1 MGKALADPLLWVLA
15 IAVLVQAFLLLDGR
29 HLSRRSRCALV
40 LGIATTTGLWLLST
54 HAVESYLLVRLGSV
68 HPVPPG
74 QDVARIDVVVVL
86 SGGFV
91 EAPDPAYDQP
101 DAWTTARVRQ
111 GVRTFFESDA
121 RLLVVS
127 GRWVLAG
134 SGARATSTKASLDD
148 VPRDD
153 VPGADVPGDNVP
165 RDDVARADVP
175 RDHRS
180 GDDGF
185 PGVAPGD
192 DMARDDPAR
201 LALAM
206 KQLAVELGVPE
217 DRIVVE
223 PNARNTREHPIE
235 LLRLRVV
242 EPDDTIGVVT
252 SSWHLPRAM
261 REFEKVF
268 PDVVAVPAFD
278 VAVDQKTGILRWMPR
293 SRHLASSAT
302 ALAEYIGM
310 LWYRL
315 PFSR

>member
-1 MGKALADPLLWVLA
+1 MLSTYQIGIGVDSRMGKALADPLLWVLA
-15 IAVLVQAFLLLDGR
+15 IAVLVQASLLLDGR

-68 HPVPPG
+68 HPVPAG
-74 QDVARIDVVVVL
+74 EDVARIDVVVVL

-111 GVRTFFESDA
+111 GVRTFLESDA

-148 VPRDD
+148 GPRDD
-153 VPGADVPGDNVP
+153 VPGADVPGPDVPGDNVP
-165 RDDVARADVP
+165 RV
-175 RDHRS
+175 
-180 GDDGF
+180 
-185 PGVAPGD
+185 
-192 DMARDDPAR
+192 ARDDPAR

-242 EPDDTIGVVT
+242 EPDDTIGV
-252 SSWHLPRAM
+252 
-261 REFEKVF
+261 
-268 PDVVAVPAFD
+268 
-278 VAVDQKTGILRWMPR
+278 
-293 SRHLASSAT
+293 
-302 ALAEYIGM
+302 
-310 LWYRL
+310 
-315 PFSR
+315 